1 MNTFAAEVTTWSA
14 PWQTPGMRAVIWDL
28 GGTLVDTYPDVDRA
42 LASVIDPRPGQAL
55 LREVAL
61 LTRRSSSEA
70 ITQLAERYDLHE
82 ERLRSAY
89 EATTAHWERQP
100 PPVMDGAREV
110 IAAVQQGGGLNL
122 VATHRQRGSATA
134 LLRALSL
141 PVDDMVCA
149 PDGFARKPDPEMV
162 DELLGRH
169 DLEPGEC
176 LAVGDRPADVEAAR
190 AAGVRGFLLSTP
202 GIPLEAGAAERIED
216 LRALRDR
223 IGR

>member
-1 MNTFAAEVTTWSA
+1 M
-14 PWQTPGMRAVIWDL
+14 IWDL

-42 LASVIDPRPGQAL
+42 LAAVIDPRPAEEL
-55 LREVAL
+55 LHEVAQ

-70 ITQLAERYDLHE
+70 ITQLAERYDLPE

-89 EATTAHWERQP
+89 EATTAHWEEQP

-110 IAAVQQGGGLNL
+110 IAAVHEGGGLNL
-122 VATHRQRGSATA
+122 VATHRQRASATA
-134 LLRALSL
+134 LLRVLSL
-141 PVDDMVCA
+141 PIDDMVCA

-162 DELLGRH
+162 DELLARH
-169 DLEPGEC
+169 DLDPVEC

-190 AAGVRGFLLSTP
+190 AAGVRGILLRTP
-202 GIPLEAGAAERIED
+202 GIQLAAGAAERIED